1 MENNTI
7 TALDLIDAVAAHPQL
22 STFSQMLAVSG
33 IEEIFADGGEFTIF
47 APNNDAFRRL
57 DPRRL
62 MRLLNDADRTN
73 VRNLVLFHVC
83 MGRMEVG
90 NVGIPTNTG
99 LISGWPRSE
108 RSIDPEAR
116 KRNIQATN
124 GVIHEIGTVLTP
136 VTSPCSQ
143 AH

>member
-7 TALDLIDAVAAHPQL
+7 TALNLIDTVAANPQL
-22 STFSQMLAVSG
+22 STFSQMLAASG

-47 APNNDAFRRL
+47 APNDDAFRRI
-57 DPRRL
+57 DPK
-62 MRLLNDADRTN
+62 RLLDLLYDADRTS

-90 NVGIPTNTG
+90 DAGTPMDTS
-99 LISGWPRSE
+99 LISDWAQSG
-108 RSIDPEAR
+108 IANDPEAR

-136 VTSPCSQ
+136 ATSPCIQ

>member
-1 MENNTI
+1 MENYTI
-7 TALDLIDAVAAHPQL
+7 TALNLIDAVAAHPQL
-22 STFSQMLAVSG
+22 STFSQMLAASG

-47 APNNDAFRRL
+47 APNDDAFRRI
-57 DPRRL
+57 DPK
-62 MRLLNDADRTN
+62 RLLDLLYDADRTN

-83 MGRMEVG
+83 MGKMEVG
-90 NVGIPTNTG
+90 DAGTPIDTS
-99 LISGWPRSE
+99 LISDWAQSG
-108 RSIDPEAR
+108 IATDPDAR

-136 VTSPCSQ
+136 ATSPCSQ

>member
-7 TALDLIDAVAAHPQL
+7 TALNLIDAVAAHPQL
-22 STFSQMLAVSG
+22 STFSQMLAASG

-62 MRLLNDADRTN
+62 MGLLNDADRTN
-73 VRNLVLFHVC
+73 LRNLILFHVC

-90 NVGIPTNTG
+90 AADTPIDTGMVSDSPQSGIAA
-99 LISGWPRSE
+99 
-108 RSIDPEAR
+108 DPDTR

-136 VTSPCSQ
+136 ATSPCGPS
-143 AH
+143 H